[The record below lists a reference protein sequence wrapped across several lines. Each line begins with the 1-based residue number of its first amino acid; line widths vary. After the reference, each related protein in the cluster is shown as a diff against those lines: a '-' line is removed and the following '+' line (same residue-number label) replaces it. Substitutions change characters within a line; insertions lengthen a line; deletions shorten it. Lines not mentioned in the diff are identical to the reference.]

1 MPICENGFVGMSGG
15 MALGGLF
22 PIVEIMFG
30 DFLTVCCD
38 QIINYIAK
46 YRQMYGRQ
54 VELPMIIRTPM
65 GGGRG
70 YGPTHSQSIEKCF
83 AGIPGLQIYAISPYH
98 SIEFIYSAAENSK
111 DPTLIIEN
119 KIDYGRKIKISED
132 GDRFVIDRSANILLQ
147 SDKVSSDMIHTSRE
161 FNALHPGDTLL
172 SIDGGSEGHCALRN
186 GQFATNALK
195 VGSSWLSPFLH
206 RPLFCI

>member
-1 MPICENGFVGMSGG
+1 MFVS
-15 MALGGLF
+15 
-22 PIVEIMFG
+22 VEIISRKKLQLEG
-30 DFLTVCCD
+30 SLSSST
-38 QIINYIAK
+38 K
-46 YRQMYGRQ
+46 W
-54 VELPMIIRTPM
+54 
-65 GGGRG
+65 
-70 YGPTHSQSIEKCF
+70 QSSSC
-83 AGIPGLQIYAISPYH
+83 L
-98 SIEFIYSAAENSK
+98 
-111 DPTLIIEN
+111 
-119 KIDYGRKIKISED
+119 KISED